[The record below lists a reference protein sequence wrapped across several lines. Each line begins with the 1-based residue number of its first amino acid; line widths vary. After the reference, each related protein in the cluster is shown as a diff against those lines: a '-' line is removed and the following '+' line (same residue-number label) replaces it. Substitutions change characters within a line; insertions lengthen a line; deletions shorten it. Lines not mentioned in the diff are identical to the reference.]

1 MNVVF
6 GINHFDIK
14 GVAFIL
20 LLFGIGEALVGAYSR
35 SRRSRNDYM
44 MELVSF
50 SQLSVLIQ
58 PGVML
63 LVGFI
68 CSRLIPGLQNRFL
81 HVAFGLQFLFFILAD
96 DLPQYWWHRLAHNAP
111 WLWRL
116 HLAHHASPDMGFGT
130 AFRNAALYY
139 MLMPNIWIASV
150 AVYMGLGEAYVLY
163 FVIKLFIVVGAH
175 SEVRWDNFFYSRRW
189 LHPVAWL
196 LEHTISTPAT
206 HFAHHGKT
214 DTDGIS
220 NNNGNF
226 GNMFFFWDIL
236 FGTSK
241 LTRRYPDNFGI
252 ENDPDD
258 RWYVMLY
265 YPVARSK
272 KDGSMLK

>member
-1 MNVVF
+1 MNQVF

-14 GVAFIL
+14 GVSFIL

-35 SRRSRNDYM
+35 SKRSRQDYI

-68 CSRLIPGLQNRFL
+68 CSHLIPGRQNRFL

-96 DLPQYWWHRLAHNAP
+96 DLPQYWWHRMAHNAT
-111 WLWRL
+111 WLWKL
-116 HLAHHASPDMGFGT
+116 HLAHHASPGMGFGT

-163 FVIKLFIVVGAH
+163 FVVKLFIVVGAH
-175 SEVRWDNFFYSRRW
+175 SEVRWDNFFYSRPW
-189 LHPVAWL
+189 LLPLAWL

-206 HFAHHGKT
+206 HFAHHGKS
-214 DTDGIS
+214 DTDGVS

-236 FGTSK
+236 FGTAK
-241 LTRRYPDNFGI
+241 LTRRYPDDFGI
-252 ENDPDD
+252 ENDPNDP
-258 RWYVMLY
+258 WYVMLY
-265 YPVARSK
+265 YPVSRSK
-272 KDGSMLK
+272 KEGSMLK

>member
-1 MNVVF
+1 MNQVF

-20 LLFGIGEALVGAYSR
+20 FLFGIGEAIVGAYSR
-35 SRRSRNDYM
+35 SKRSRNDYI

-50 SQLSVLIQ
+50 SQLSILIQ
-58 PGVML
+58 PGIML

-68 CSRLIPGLQNRFL
+68 AGKLMPEMQNRFI

-96 DLPQYWWHRLAHNAP
+96 DLPQYWWHRLAHNSPA
-111 WLWRL
+111 LWRL

-139 MLMPNIWIASV
+139 TLMPNIWIASL

-163 FVIKLFIVVGAH
+163 FVVKLFIVVGAH
-175 SEVRWDNFFYSRRW
+175 SEVRWDNFFYSRRY
-189 LHPVAWL
+189 LRPIAWL

-214 DTDGIS
+214 DADGVS

-236 FGTSK
+236 FGTAK
-241 LTRRYPDNFGI
+241 LTRQYPTNFGI
-252 ENDPDD
+252 EDDPDD

-272 KDGSMLK
+272 KEGSMLK

>member
-1 MNVVF
+1 MNQVL

-20 LLFGIGEALVGAYSR
+20 FLFGVGEALVGAYGR
-35 SRRSRNDYM
+35 SKRSRNDYI

-50 SQLSVLIQ
+50 SQLSILIQ
-58 PGVML
+58 PGIML

-68 CSRLIPGLQNRFL
+68 GSKLMPEMQNGFI

-96 DLPQYWWHRLAHNAP
+96 DLPQYWWHRLAHNSPA
-111 WLWRL
+111 LWRL

-139 MLMPNIWIASV
+139 TLMPNIWIASL
-150 AVYMGLGEAYVLY
+150 AVYMGFGEAYVLY
-163 FVIKLFIVVGAH
+163 FVVKLFIVVGAH
-175 SEVRWDNFFYSRRW
+175 SEVRWDNFFYSRRY
-189 LHPVAWL
+189 LRPIAWV

-214 DTDGIS
+214 DADGVS

-236 FGTSK
+236 FGTAK
-241 LTRRYPDNFGI
+241 LTRQYPTNFGI
-252 ENDPDD
+252 EDDPDD

-265 YPVARSK
+265 YPFVRSK